1 MSQRNPLNE
10 RYKTELKGQT
20 RKSAA
25 SMKPK
30 SKAAASVYVKP
41 QVKTRK
47 QKKEEAKAEQ
57 MKRGELNRMYYSPPT
72 PEYKKFRRVW
82 WVILIA
88 AILMTT
94 ASMVMTFTV
103 AQDDPG
109 KVMPIL
115 VPAYALIIAALVLD
129 FTKGR
134 KMRLAYQQEMQR
146 KQHKTERRAIEAAA
160 MQEVKNVGKSEEMA
174 KEEGP
179 ISRLAIRIGRF
190 LTFKKHAD
198 PDQSDKKEE
207 K

>member
-1 MSQRNPLNE
+1 MSQRNPMNE
-10 RYKTELKGQT
+10 RYKADLKGQT

-30 SKAAASVYVKP
+30 TKAASSVYVKP

-47 QKKEEAKAEQ
+47 QKKEEAKVEQ
-57 MKRGELNRMYYSPPT
+57 MKRGELSRLYYSPPT
-72 PEYKKFRRVW
+72 PEYKKFRRIW
-82 WVILIA
+82 WVVLIL
-88 AILMTT
+88 AIVLT
-94 ASMVMTFTV
+94 AVSMVMTFTV

-115 VPAYALIIAALVLD
+115 VPAYILIISALVLD

-134 KMRLAYQQEMQR
+134 KMRLAYQAEMQ
-146 KQHKTERRAIEAAA
+146 KKGHKMERRAIEAAA
-160 MQEVKNVGKSEEMA
+160 LKEIENVQKSEDMA

-190 LTFKKHAD
+190 MTFKKHED
-198 PDQSDKKEE
+198 PDAAEE
-207 K
+207 KNEK